1 MRCTTFASSWTCWTC
16 TYRQGIA
23 RLAGFQ
29 QPWWCW
35 QSLNTQWGWQG
46 GGSFYTILFGLLTTQ
61 WQTPMDVV
69 GAPRERNGCRGT
81 SLQSLWERN
90 GNNNTQCKRGTST
103 VDTPWGRGRDAV
115 THPWTPCKR
124 RRRLQRSRRPR
135 PCASMVRANGAP
147 AAL

>member
-1 MRCTTFASSWTCWTC
+1 MIVTILQHPLAYPNSPTPLGPSYAFVSEWGAQRLHHPGPAGHA
-16 TYRQGIA
+16 YRQGIA
-23 RLAGFQ
+23 RLAGVQ

-46 GGSFYTILFGLLTTQ
+46 RGSCHTILLRLLTTQ
-61 WQTPMDVV
+61 WQTPMYVV

-81 SLQSLWERN
+81 SLQCLWERN

-115 THPWTPCKR
+115 ALPWTPC
-124 RRRLQRSRRPR
+124 
-135 PCASMVRANGAP
+135 
-147 AAL
+147 